1 MTKVPLLKLEYNEDN
16 IVKLLRTKIEKP
28 ELSEREIYLLE
39 LVQNGK
45 SLQLNNMLKVFSDTD
60 VCTCPMCM
68 QPVSEEY
75 KKDLVQSIQKILSK
89 VVEEHQSELC
99 SFMKQEIE
107 IDFLPFSK
115 LWDYRN

>member
-1 MTKVPLLKLEYNEDN
+1 MRTISLNFYGLRLK
-16 IVKLLRTKIEKP
+16 KP

-45 SLQLNNMLKVFSDTD
+45 SLQLNNMLKVFSDID

-75 KKDLVQSIQKILSK
+75 KKDLVQSFKKVLS
-89 VVEEHQSELC
+89 
-99 SFMKQEIE
+99 
-107 IDFLPFSK
+107 
-115 LWDYRN
+115 